1 MWATTL
7 LHGFLF
13 AQTGQLPGPC
23 DVVASAAIV
32 ADGMRA
38 ASERRFDVAAA
49 RFQDAFDACPE
60 NREVLLQKANALFMG
75 RRFADARR
83 VSQNILQ
90 GDPGNS
96 GALKIKAN
104 SEYFLG
110 QYGAAMSTLVTLLDR
125 HPDDEDGA
133 YMLGRMYYQE
143 GRVEQAIGQF
153 ERVVK
158 MNPRAYKAWD
168 NLGLCWQASGDTQ
181 RAIANFLQAI
191 RLVEKD
197 HPEYDWAYANL
208 ADLLEKTGDYEHAF
222 AAASKAADRN
232 PNSARNFYIGAKALN
247 KLGKTDLCLNWLQRA
262 SVLDPNNSEVEYLM
276 ARVYH
281 QLGDEEKAK
290 EARKKFLEL
299 KAKEPGKKR

>member
-1 MWATTL
+1 MWAATVL
-7 LHGFLF
+7 QALFL
-13 AQTGQLPGPC
+13 AQTGPTSAGC
-23 DVVASAAIV
+23 DAVTSSAIANQ
-32 ADGMRA
+32 ARRA
-38 ASERRFDVAAA
+38 ASERRFDIAAIK
-49 RFQDAFDACPE
+49 FQAAFDTCPE
-60 NREVLLQKANALFMG
+60 KRDVLLEKANALLMG
-75 RRFADARR
+75 ARFADARA
-83 VSQNILQ
+83 VAENILRA
-90 GDPGNS
+90 DSGNAA
-96 GALKIKAN
+96 ALKIKGN

-110 QYGAAMSTLVTLLDR
+110 EFGEAISTLITLLDR
-125 HPDDEDGA
+125 YPEDQDGA
-133 YMLGRMYYQE
+133 YMLGRIYYQE
-143 GRVEQAIGQF
+143 GRVEQAMGQF
-153 ERVVK
+153 QRVVK
-158 MNPRAYKAWD
+158 LNPQAYKAWD

-191 RLVEKD
+191 KLVEKD

-262 SVLDPNNSEVEYLM
+262 SALDPNNSEAQYLM